1 MSHEANSSEIYG
13 KYPREKVF
21 EVVKAAPW
29 LRDQQFTSA
38 DMPTLH
44 KQVAAIQRERPLN
57 LVIVLEESLV
67 RPSSNRWAACRL
79 RRNWKTE
86 EGRLVV

>member
-44 KQVAAIQRERPLN
+44 KQVAHPARASTESGHRAGRKPGATF
-57 LVIVLEESLV
+57 VESLGGLPV
-67 RPSSNRWAACRL
+67 TPELEN
-79 RRNWKTE
+79 
-86 EGRLVV
+86 